1 MYQFEEPQ
9 FLHLL
14 WAVPVMVILA
24 IGYRR
29 WQKKSGQLLFD
40 AAMMQ
45 RMAPGKSN
53 WRPAVKTTLQIL
65 AFVSIA
71 IGLAGPKV
79 GTRLETLSRQGAD
92 VVFLL
97 DVSRSM
103 LVTDVP
109 PNRLEKAKLIVSR
122 SIDKMAGDR
131 LGIVAYAGVPVQQ
144 LPITNDY
151 RSAKMALDQAD
162 VDLITSQGSDIGA
175 AILMGAEAFDNQT
188 SKNKIMVLLSDGE
201 DHEGQLEE
209 ATESLKKQG
218 IKLYSVGLGTAT
230 GGPVPDVTSSGRSRG
245 FFKGP
250 DGEVAIS
257 ARNEAALNELSNKTG
272 GRYLSGNRTNE
283 AIENLEAI
291 FSGLERTTY
300 ETQIFTDFEHQF
312 QWFIGLGLLLLF
324 FDALLLEK
332 SSNLLEKWGI
342 ITKKTAA

>member
-14 WAVPVMVILA
+14 WAVPVMVVLA

-29 WQKKSGQLLFD
+29 WQQNTTAFLFD
-40 AAMMQ
+40 ANLIQ
-45 RMAPGKSN
+45 RMAPGKSS
-53 WRPAVKTTLQIL
+53 WRPAIKTLLQIL
-65 AFVSIA
+65 AFVSIT

-109 PNRLEKAKLIVSR
+109 PSRLEKAKLIVSR

-131 LGIVAYAGVPVQQ
+131 LGIVAYAGIPVQQ

-151 RSAKMALDQAD
+151 RAAKMALDQAD
-162 VDLITSQGSDIGA
+162 ANLITSQGSDIGA
-175 AILMGAEAFDNQT
+175 AILMGVEAFDDQT

-201 DHEGQLEE
+201 DHEGQLE
-209 ATESLKKQG
+209 AAIQNLKSQG
-218 IKLYSVGLGTAT
+218 IKLYTVGLGSAT
-230 GGPVPDVTSSGRSRG
+230 GGPVPDITTSGRSRG
-245 FFKGP
+245 YFKGP

-257 ARNEAALNELSNKTG
+257 ARNEAALKDLANQTQG
-272 GRYLSGNRTNE
+272 QYFSGNRTSE
-283 AIENLEAI
+283 AIENLEAV

-300 ETQIFTDFEHQF
+300 ETQVFTDFEHQY

-324 FDALLLEK
+324 FDAILLEK
-332 SSNLLEKWGI
+332 RSSLLEKWGL